1 MKFVKIDNLL
11 LFEILSNC
19 VNQTKIILIVD

>member
-11 LFEILSNC
+11 LLEILSNC